1 MADGCGAFRC
11 PVTKFMVLDKPFCD
25 PEILIQAVR
34 QFSKKR
40 ILVVGDV
47 MLDRFIWGSVSR
59 ISPEAPVPVVE
70 IKTETTCL
78 GGAAN
83 VAANICSLG
92 GNPIPFGVIGKDP
105 EGDLLREKLK
115 LLGAPLEGVISD
127 PERATSV
134 KTRILAHHQQ
144 VCRTDREDK
153 RPLNPAIEIRLAA
166 RFRSALRAA
175 DAVVVSDYAKGMIS
189 PAFLRVILPSSK
201 AERKIVCV
209 DPKNKDLRAYRPAT
223 VITPNVL
230 ETELA
235 SGISIANKRDLVRAG
250 KKILA
255 QSGIEHLL
263 VTRGEEGMALFE
275 GSAQVTYIPT
285 VAREVFDVTGAG
297 DTVISTLS
305 LGLVSGLSM
314 LQAAVLANIAAGIVV
329 GKLGT
334 ASVTPEE
341 LIASIRSL

>member
-1 MADGCGAFRC
+1 
-11 PVTKFMVLDKPFCD
+11 MVLDRYFCD

-34 QFSKKR
+34 QFRKKR

-70 IKTETTCL
+70 IKTETICL

-83 VAANICSLG
+83 VAANIHSLG
-92 GNPIPFGVIGKDP
+92 GNPIPLGVIGRDL
-105 EGDLLREKLK
+105 EGDLLRERMKM
-115 LLGAPLEGVISD
+115 LGAPLDGVIAD
-127 PERATSV
+127 PERVTSV

-153 RPLNPAIEIRLAA
+153 RPLGSAIESRLAA
-166 RFRSALRAA
+166 RFRSALRTAH
-175 DAVVVSDYAKGMIS
+175 AVVVSDYAKGMIS
-189 PAFLRVILPSSK
+189 PAFLKRILPCAK
-201 AERKIVCV
+201 AERKIVCI
-209 DPKNKDLRAYRPAT
+209 DPKSKNLRAYRPAT
-223 VITPNVL
+223 VITPNVF
-230 ETELA
+230 EAESA
-235 SGISIANKRDLVRAG
+235 SGITIANKRDLVRAG
-250 KKILA
+250 KEILA

-275 GSAQVTYIPT
+275 GNARVTYIPT

-341 LIASIRSL
+341 LIASIRGL